1 MAFPIAAA
9 LGLASTVAGMF
20 GKNKKA
26 KQTLQ
31 MAPEV
36 KQNYLAYMNDI
47 QNRMR
52 NTPNYGMQ
60 GAQQGMGVFGN
71 AMGWSP
77 GAPTPQGGGGQSPFG
92 VTPGQPGFVPPQQAA
107 PQMDLSYANR
117 RRLG

>member
-1 MAFPIAAA
+1 MAFPVAAA

-20 GKNKKA
+20 AKNKKA

-36 KQNYLAYMNDI
+36 KQNYLAYMNSL

-60 GAQQGMGVFGN
+60 GAEQGMGVLGN
-71 AMGWSP
+71 ALGWRP
-77 GAPTPQGGGGQSPFG
+77 GAAGAQSPFG
-92 VTPGQPGFVPPQQAA
+92 TTPGQAGFMPPQQAV
-107 PQMDLSYANR
+107 PQMNLDYASR
-117 RRLG
+117 RQLG